1 MKMNLCSFLISQN
14 FSFLKTSLISK
25 EKDEEEELH
34 HHLYHTFVEGEI
46 VDSSRFKQRYILM

>member
-14 FSFLKTSLISK
+14 FSFLKTSLFSK

-34 HHLYHTFVEGEI
+34 HHLYHTWKVKSSI
-46 VDSSRFKQRYILM
+46 HRDSNSVIF